1 MFQSK
6 MTALLIAAAA
16 FALLHN
22 IWALLNVLWSVRF
35 IRRRIDNTYDHTPST
50 KFLIL
55 LPMFDEQAVARAAI
69 DHFRSLSYPA
79 EFLTLAI
86 ITTARERAAD
96 HMPTT
101 ADCVRAHIKRI
112 GDIGPRTLHIHVQS
126 GDSGKAAQL
135 NSALA
140 ILRNQHDPFIH
151 PESIIG
157 VYDADSRPDRRVL
170 QEVDAESTRR
180 PDILAFQQ
188 GASYFTNFDNLPT
201 GLRGVCLRARPFYNL
216 RFCFFRELPGFA
228 RSVKASKSGLIAR
241 CLLSGPNHF
250 LGHGEF
256 IRLRTLDTFGG
267 FPSPSVD
274 TSLGNMLSFAGY
286 AIAPLRTMDQAET
299 PPSLRALY
307 LQGIVWYSDCAS
319 YWQDL
324 KRVLPPGVC
333 PNPVQIIIALR
344 RWLDNMIWCLGPIA
358 LLTSMVLAFVLHVT
372 TALAIGIAA
381 CFLHG
386 TTIICLVYSLESS
399 GSNSQAS
406 GVPSRLRQNP
416 FDLALIL
423 AGYPVMLLGTCLSP
437 ISYYFLLLRE
447 KLLGK
452 AVPRAK
458 TPRGGKPKRAS
469 MIPVR

>member
-1 MFQSK
+1 MFRSTT
-6 MTALLIAAAA
+6 TALLIAVAA

-35 IRRRIDNTYDHTPST
+35 IRRRIDNIYDQTPST

-55 LPMFDEQAVARAAI
+55 LPMLDEAAVACAAI

-79 EFLTLAI
+79 ELLTLAI
-86 ITTARERAAD
+86 ITTARERAVDQAT
-96 HMPTT
+96 TT
-101 ADCVRAHIKRI
+101 ADCVRARLNSI
-112 GDIGPRTLHIHVQS
+112 GDIGPRTLHIHLQ
-126 GDSGKAAQL
+126 GEDSCKAALL
-135 NSALA
+135 NLALA
-140 ILRNQHDPFIH
+140 ILRNQRDPFIR
-151 PESIIG
+151 PQSIIG

-170 QEVDAESTRR
+170 LEVDAESTRR
-180 PDILAFQQ
+180 PDIQAFQQ
-188 GASYFTNFDNLPT
+188 GASYFSNFETLPT
-201 GLRGVCLRARPFYNL
+201 GLRGMYLRARPFYNL
-216 RFCFFRELPGFA
+216 RFCFYRELPGFA

-241 CLLSGPNHF
+241 CFLSGPNHL

-286 AIAPLRTMDQAET
+286 AIAPLGTMDQAET
-299 PPSLRALY
+299 PPSVRSLY

-319 YWQDL
+319 YWKDL
-324 KRVLPPGVC
+324 KRVLPPGGC

-344 RWLDNMIWCLGPIA
+344 RWLDNMIWCFGPIA
-358 LLTSMVLAFVLHVT
+358 LLATMVLAFVLQAI

-381 CFLHG
+381 CFFHAITLL
-386 TTIICLVYSLESS
+386 CLVYPWRSARH
-399 GSNSQAS
+399 SQAL
-406 GVPSRLRQNP
+406 GIPLRFRQNP
-416 FDLALIL
+416 LELALIL
-423 AGYPVMLLGTCLSP
+423 ASYPIMLLGSCLSP
-437 ISYYFLLLRE
+437 ISYYLLLVRQ

-458 TPRGGKPKRAS
+458 TPRGAKPD
-469 MIPVR
+469 PVA

>member
-1 MFQSK
+1 MIPRTLTK
-6 MTALLIAAAA
+6 LLISASV

-22 IWALLNVLWSVRF
+22 VWALLNVLWSVRF
-35 IRRRIDNTYDHTPST
+35 IRYRIDTTYDQVPST
-50 KFLIL
+50 KILIL
-55 LPMFDEQAVARAAI
+55 LPMFDEAAVAPDTI
-69 DHFRSLSYPA
+69 DHFRSLSYPT
-79 EFLTLAI
+79 ELLTLAI
-86 ITTARERAAD
+86 ITTARERADD
-96 HMPTT
+96 HVPTT
-101 ADCVRAHIKRI
+101 ADCVRARLKSI
-112 GDIGPRTLHIHVQS
+112 GGMGPRTLHIHVKS
-126 GDSGKAAQL
+126 EDSGKAAQL

-140 ILRNQHDPFIH
+140 ILRDQRDPFIH

-170 QEVDAESTRR
+170 QELDAESTRR

-201 GLRGVCLRARPFYNL
+201 GLRGVYLRARPFYNL

-241 CLLSGPNHF
+241 CLLCGPNHF

-274 TSLGNMLSFAGY
+274 TSLGNMLSFAGH
-286 AIAPLRTMDQAET
+286 AIAPLRTMDKAET

-319 YWQDL
+319 YGTDL
-324 KRVLPPGVC
+324 KRVLPPGVS
-333 PNPVQIIIALR
+333 PNPVQLIMILR
-344 RWLDNMIWCLGPIA
+344 RWVDNMIWCVGPIV
-358 LLTSMVLAFVLHVT
+358 LLATMVLSLILHVT
-372 TALAIGIAA
+372 TALTIGITA

-386 TTIICLVYSLESS
+386 TTIISLVYFLGSS

-406 GVPSRLRQNP
+406 GIPSHLRQNP
-416 FDLALIL
+416 FEIALIL
-423 AGYPVMLLGTCLSP
+423 AGYPFMLLGTCLSP
-437 ISYYFLLLRE
+437 ISYYFFLLRQ

-452 AVPRAK
+452 AVPRPK
-458 TPRGGKPKRAS
+458 TPRGEKPNAS
-469 MIPVR
+469 A